1 MLDKRVC
8 ITDHVINRMV
18 QRNFAG
24 QKDRDKIHKMVLS
37 DLRPMNIRKIETSPL
52 LKGGKKVYFV
62 WVKGG
67 REYRLVEKGARRV
80 QVMTGLQHTRAQN
93 KYANIK

>member
-8 ITDHVINRMV
+8 ITDHVLNRMV
-18 QRNFAG
+18 ERNFAG
-24 QKDRDKIHKMVLS
+24 EKNLNKIKRMILS
-37 DLRPMNIRKIETSPL
+37 DLRPMNIRKVEKSPL
-52 LKGGKKVYFV
+52 LKGGKQVYFV

-67 REYRLVEKGARRV
+67 REYRLVEKGTKSV
-80 QVMTGLQHTRAQN
+80 TLMTGIQHNRQSN